1 MIARALD
8 ALAGDDACIGL
19 AVSGGSDS
27 LGLLHHAQA
36 WARACNRTLFVATVD
51 HGLRPEAAAEA
62 ASVASR
68 CRGLKI
74 AHDTLVWRP
83 PQSRPSQA
91 ATRLARY
98 GLLADWAAQR
108 QIGAIAL
115 GHTLDDRL
123 ETFLIRARAGSSW
136 YGLAGPMPAAAAP
149 APTKHPLRLIRP
161 LLTTTRQTL
170 RTDLTEAG
178 IQWVEDPTNAARRH
192 ERVRVRQLLAATTPE
207 TRASIQRSMTRLA
220 LLRASVIAGARA
232 ALTDIDIA
240 NDDASIPPGL
250 LAKLTAQSRLRLLET
265 LIQCYAPRTAPLQS
279 ARLQTVAE
287 NLTSAAATTS
297 RTTLGN
303 CTVRR
308 SRKGVV
314 IAPAPPRR
322 TGAHPPIPA
331 PDPARRAR
339 ELLMDPYA
347 SLLRT

>member
-1 MIARALD
+1 MIAHALD
-8 ALAGDDACIGL
+8 ALAGGDARIGL

-27 LGLLHHAQA
+27 LGLLHHAKT
-36 WARACNRTLFVATVD
+36 WARARNRTLFVATVD

-62 ASVASR
+62 ASVTSH
-68 CRGLKI
+68 CRALNI

-83 PQSRPSQA
+83 TQSRPSQA
-91 ATRLARY
+91 AARLARY
-98 GLLADWAAQR
+98 RLLADWAAQR

-123 ETFLIRARAGSSW
+123 ETFLIRARAGSTW
-136 YGLAGPMPAAAAP
+136 YGLAGPMPAAPAP
-149 APTKHPLRLIRP
+149 APTDHPLRLIRP
-161 LLTTTRQTL
+161 LLTTARATL
-170 RTDLTEAG
+170 RADLTAAG

-192 ERVRVRQLLAATTPE
+192 ERVRMRQLLAATTPE
-207 TRASIQRSMTRLA
+207 TRTSIQGSMMRLA
-220 LLRASVIAGARA
+220 LLRASVLAGARA
-232 ALTDIDIA
+232 ALTDIDFA

-250 LAKLTAQSRLRLLET
+250 LTELTAQSRLRLLET

-279 ARLQTVAE
+279 ARLQTVIE
-287 NLTSAAATTS
+287 NLTSAAPTES

-303 CTVRR
+303 CTIRR
-308 SRKGVV
+308 WEKGVV

-322 TGAHPPIPA
+322 TGAMPPPPA

-347 SLLRT
+347 SLLRN